1 MPKDTREPQ
10 EILAHVITSRVA
22 LSSTMYGLSEVEL
35 TTKGAVGE
43 WSVKDIMAH
52 IGRWEEICFDELQK
66 NLRGEQSIEDYRDA
80 LAYNDRWEAEL
91 QSLTFPETIELFETS
106 HYRLFGLLSSL
117 KPEQWNSYVR
127 AWVRGSTWHHF
138 EEHSEQIRVW
148 RAGLSL

>member
-10 EILAHVITSRVA
+10 EILAQVITSRVA
-22 LSSTMYGLSEVEL
+22 LTSTMYGLGEAEL
-35 TTKGAVGE
+35 TMRGAIGE
-43 WSVKDIMAH
+43 WSVKDVMAH

-91 QSLTFPETIELFETS
+91 QSLTLQETFELFESS
-106 HYRLFGLLSSL
+106 HYRLFGLLASL
-117 KPEQWNSYVR
+117 KPEQWNGYVR
-127 AWVRGSTWHHF
+127 AWVSGSTWHHF

-148 RAGLSL
+148 RAKR